1 MNLLVLIRRMVPH
14 CQVKRDNYYIVLTLI
29 ALVMKM
35 LTYKII
41 FQGTTSDKLNFT
53 GSDRLQTSTSE
64 GLSQT
69 SNISSA
75 SHNYSNTVEPVS
87 STDTA
92 QELVF
97 ESIPEPPTVPTPVDE
112 VTGAILGEPT
122 LTSLG
127 LGGWS
132 PSGIV
137 QQCLEFFHVN
147 MGMPWW
153 ASILTGTIIVRLLVF
168 PLVVKSQRNAAKMQ
182 NNMPE
187 LQVLQMKMTEA
198 RQTGNALLG

>member
-1 MNLLVLIRRMVPH
+1 M
-14 CQVKRDNYYIVLTLI
+14 
-29 ALVMKM
+29 
-35 LTYKII
+35 
-41 FQGTTSDKLNFT
+41 
-53 GSDRLQTSTSE
+53 
-64 GLSQT
+64 
-69 SNISSA
+69 
-75 SHNYSNTVEPVS
+75 EPVS

-92 QELVF
+92 QELIF

>member
-1 MNLLVLIRRMVPH
+1 M
-14 CQVKRDNYYIVLTLI
+14 
-29 ALVMKM
+29 
-35 LTYKII
+35 
-41 FQGTTSDKLNFT
+41 S
-53 GSDRLQTSTSE
+53 STSH
-64 GLSQT
+64 
-69 SNISSA
+69 N
-75 SHNYSNTVEPVS
+75 HNYNNIEATSRPLEPVS
-87 STDTA
+87 STGSAQDT
-92 QELVF
+92 LVF
-97 ESIPEPPTVPTPVDE
+97 ESIPEPPTVPTPVDDI
-112 VTGAILGEPT
+112 TGAILGEPT
-122 LTSLG
+122 FASLG

-168 PLVVKSQRNAAKMQ
+168 PLVVKSQRNAARMQ

-198 RQTGNALLG
+198 RQTGNALLGQF